1 MKINQLKKGMIL
13 LNVLLMGFGS
23 ISNAQHLIVS
33 DQATTFSN
41 VPVVIHV
48 RANDTYPFNYL
59 LKIYNIPGTT
69 IGQPSHGSVEI
80 IGDDILYYPNLNY
93 EGTDNFIYAFTLD
106 GTTFVDTASVGINV
120 YLDSDPSFHVRT
132 FGIPPATC
140 YGGKLKVYIENG
152 TAPFVYQINGSALT
166 TINVDSIIVDNFI
179 SQIGTLIVTD
189 ANNTTVN
196 TTFEVPNNSRLL
208 CIDGPMSGYT
218 QPNQC
223 TGNTSFGVWGGTPPF
238 YAIGTSMQGPEQVQ
252 FEWEGDDSHSR
263 RAYATGICQGM
274 YNLMITDSNNVQV
287 AGSFFIDTN
296 SVNPGNLVAQI
307 DTCIAIT
314 DYLSANVTDVYTDY
328 LGITY
333 VEWTIVLANMETVV
347 LHVQYQI
354 PGPGNYAIVLYVNCD
369 GNKSTVMLQSGYN
382 VTSQDLIS
390 SVNDFS
396 FINAINVYPNP
407 VKDILTITLDSKIEG
422 DFSIQLINMLG
433 EKLYRSNQHFG
444 LGMSTVNIDFNSFD
458 KGVYLVQIVDK
469 ELNSINFKVVK

>member
-1 MKINQLKKGMIL
+1 M
-13 LNVLLMGFGS
+13 
-23 ISNAQHLIVS
+23 SNAQHLIVS

-59 LKIYNIPGTT
+59 VKMYNIQGTT

-93 EGTDNFIYAFTLD
+93 EGTDNFIYAYSLD
-106 GTTFVDTASVGINV
+106 GINFIDTASVGINV

-140 YGGKLKVYIENG
+140 NGGKLKVYIENG

-179 SQIGTLIVTD
+179 SHIGTLVVTD
-189 ANNTTVN
+189 ANNTTLN

-252 FEWEGDDSHSR
+252 FFWEGDDSHSR
-263 RAYATGICQGM
+263 HAYATGICQGM

-307 DTCIAIT
+307 DTCIAINA
-314 DYLSANVTDVYTDY
+314 YLSANVTDVYTDY

-333 VEWTIVLANMETVV
+333 VEWTIVLANSETVV

-354 PGPGNYAIVLYVNCD
+354 PGPGNYAIILYVNCD

-382 VTSQDLIS
+382 VTSQNLIA
-390 SVNDFS
+390 SVNNLS
-396 FINAINVYPNP
+396 FINSIQVYPNP
-407 VKDILTITLDSKIEG
+407 VNDILTIDLKSEFENEFTIDV
-422 DFSIQLINMLG
+422 INILG
-433 EKLYRSNQHFG
+433 ESLYKTNQNITSG
-444 LGMSTVNIDFNSFD
+444 LNTLKIDFNSFD
-458 KGVYLVQIVDK
+458 KGVYMIQIMDK
-469 ELNSINFKVVK
+469 KQNRLNLKVIK